1 MNTTKIGL
9 FIQVAINLPSCTAVI
24 VPFLWQNEAIL
35 KVILAMSLRKV
46 HNGDHG
52 LMMNTQCIPIS
63 SCADTSVTVMIIS
76 CYITEKDEEKR
87 RVEKMRK
94 TQEKQE
100 RKQRKLREKG
110 DHNQCLLLLFS
121 AVLFWLC
128 GFI

>member
-1 MNTTKIGL
+1 M
-9 FIQVAINLPSCTAVI
+9 I

-35 KVILAMSLRKV
+35 KVKLAMSLRQV

-52 LMMNTQCIPIS
+52 LMMNIQCIHIS

-100 RKQRKLREKG
+100 RKQRKLRDKG

-121 AVLFWLC
+121 VVFFWLC
-128 GFI
+128 GFICREGITICA